1 MGTHPPPKGV
11 RSADRMSS
19 RHFMVKLLRVDG
31 GCLGA
36 ERRRRTW
43 QAAISFGERQARF
56 DPEISEWGNPTR
68 VMSGDHHLNT

>member
-1 MGTHPPPKGV
+1 
-11 RSADRMSS
+11 
-19 RHFMVKLLRVDG
+19 MVKLLRVDG

-56 DPEISEWGNPTR
+56 DPEISEWGNPAR